1 VAPVLKR
8 SLELSVQFF
17 LTKYPT
23 MFSNSPRCRVPHVNL
38 DVLRETMH
46 EADVASRFGLKNEND
61 FIQWMQRENE
71 TFAAR
76 TEKQWVKARPKVSV
90 SHLPHTASLIAHTRL
105 TLSFF
110 ISQVGKGAAGTNAAY
125 VKALGKA
132 TDSGF
137 FLGMSDTWLE
147 TKEGGK

>member
-1 VAPVLKR
+1 MDATRKR
-8 SLELSVQFF
+8 
-17 LTKYPT
+17 
-23 MFSNSPRCRVPHVNL
+23 NL
-38 DVLRETMH
+38 CGAHGKTVGKGPAEGKCFPFTTHRLPDCPYET
-46 EADVASRFGLKNEND
+46 D
-61 FIQWMQRENE
+61 
-71 TFAAR
+71 TF
-76 TEKQWVKARPKVSV
+76 
-90 SHLPHTASLIAHTRL
+90 
-105 TLSFF
+105 FF